1 MQQSTIHRG
10 TARAA
15 LQSRDFRVM
24 WISNIG
30 SNIGAWMQNVVLP
43 AYVYARTGKASI
55 VGIFIFAQLGPL
67 LFLSIPGGV
76 FADRIDRRKWLVAT
90 QSVQLVF
97 SAFLG
102 ICASLDASIALLFV
116 MQLGVGIGNALSAPA
131 YSAVLPSLVPPED
144 LPGTISLSSAAI
156 NGSRVAGPIIAA
168 ILSSWGV
175 TPSQVFFINAATYL
189 LVIVALFRVI
199 IPKSAPSKE
208 KGWQSFTLGIR
219 TVRERPILSRIL
231 WSMFTFSLIS
241 LPYVGLFPAV
251 ADKNFGIDGSSATY
265 KWLYAVWGLGAMLGA
280 LAVGTVLAMRDKRR
294 LAQQGFF
301 VFAVLLTAFA
311 ISRTP
316 LLAFITGFFL
326 GMAYFGTTTALMTV
340 LQSRLE
346 LEIRARVLSLWF
358 MAFGGTVPLGN
369 MLFGPVMDSIGARP
383 VLIFGAGW
391 SLFLAWWCN
400 TEKIDNALESSDTR
414 SFQ

>member
-1 MQQSTIHRG
+1 MPQSTIRRG

-24 WISNIG
+24 WMSNIG

-43 AYVYARTGKASI
+43 AYVYARTGRASI

-76 FADRIDRRKWLVAT
+76 IADRVDRRRWLVAM

-97 SAFLG
+97 SALLG
-102 ICASLDASIALLFV
+102 ICASLDASIMLLFF

-131 YSAVLPSLVPPED
+131 YSAVLPSLVPHED

-175 TPSQVFFINAATYL
+175 TASQVFFINAATYL
-189 LVIVALFRVI
+189 LVIVALFFVA
-199 IPKSAPSKE
+199 IPITAPAKE
-208 KGWQSFTLGIR
+208 KGWRSFTLGIS

-231 WSMFTFSLIS
+231 ISMFTFSLLS

-251 ADKNFGIDGSSATY
+251 ADMNFGIDGSSAMY

-301 VFAVLLTAFA
+301 VFALLLTAFA
-311 ISRTP
+311 LSRTP

-326 GMAYFGTTTALMTV
+326 GMAYFATTTALMTV

-383 VLIFGAGW
+383 VLIFGAAW

-400 TEKIDNALESSDTR
+400 TEKIDDALEPSHAGTL
-414 SFQ
+414 

>member
-1 MQQSTIHRG
+1 
-10 TARAA
+10 
-15 LQSRDFRVM
+15 
-24 WISNIG
+24 
-30 SNIGAWMQNVVLP
+30 
-43 AYVYARTGKASI
+43 
-55 VGIFIFAQLGPL
+55 
-67 LFLSIPGGV
+67 
-76 FADRIDRRKWLVAT
+76 
-90 QSVQLVF
+90 
-97 SAFLG
+97 
-102 ICASLDASIALLFV
+102 
-116 MQLGVGIGNALSAPA
+116 
-131 YSAVLPSLVPPED
+131 
-144 LPGTISLSSAAI
+144 
-156 NGSRVAGPIIAA
+156 
-168 ILSSWGV
+168 
-175 TPSQVFFINAATYL
+175 
-189 LVIVALFRVI
+189 VI

-383 VLIFGAGW
+383 VLIFGAAW

-400 TEKIDNALESSDTR
+400 TEKIDNALKSSDTR
-414 SFQ
+414 SLQ